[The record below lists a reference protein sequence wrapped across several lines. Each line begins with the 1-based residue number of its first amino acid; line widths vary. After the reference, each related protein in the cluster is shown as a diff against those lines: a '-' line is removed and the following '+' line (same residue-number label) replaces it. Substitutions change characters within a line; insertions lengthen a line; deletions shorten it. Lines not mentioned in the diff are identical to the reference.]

1 MIVLEK
7 HFNKK
12 DTAIYH
18 NVVSNGCQTFHIEEL
33 DKVCKKQ
40 SVLDAFESNK
50 CVDDPSQNIL
60 NKLKEINNQALNNAV
75 ALATTNMD
83 LLKNAVGVFHLGAI
97 MIIAEREDIDDDV
110 IGHLLKECSQMV
122 RFIIAG
128 RKNLNDEFIEKLAKD
143 EESCARRVN
152 TR

>member
-1 MIVLEK
+1 MIILEK

-18 NVVSNGCQTFHIEEL
+18 NVVSNGCQTFHIEDL
-33 DKVCKKQ
+33 DKVCKRYNVSDDIKQ

-50 CVDDPSQNIL
+50 GVDDPYQNIL

-97 MIIAEREDIDDDV
+97 MIIAEREDVDDDV
-110 IGHLLKECSQMV
+110 VGPSQNV
-122 RFIIAG
+122 QI
-128 RKNLNDEFIEKLAKD
+128 
-143 EESCARRVN
+143 
-152 TR
+152 